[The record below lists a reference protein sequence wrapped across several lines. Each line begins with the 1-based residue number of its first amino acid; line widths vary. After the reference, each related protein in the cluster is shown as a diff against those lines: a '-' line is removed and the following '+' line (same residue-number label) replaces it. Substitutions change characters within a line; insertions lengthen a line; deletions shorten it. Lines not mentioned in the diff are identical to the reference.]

1 MTTNETKTSF
11 LVRPADGT
19 LAVVFSIIWKP
30 FAYNHK
36 KQQWRPWAPRVP
48 NALTLLRLLLGPPIA
63 VAFIVSMWS
72 VVVGAATTFEVRMF
86 WSFVG
91 IVLTDQIDG
100 PLANF
105 MDCVSAWGKTWD
117 AIADKATT
125 IPAFVGFALLA
136 GRLVEA
142 TLLQKLIL
150 VAITVDVILYA
161 LAWRYGVWVRR
172 LGGRSDQHVAQASP
186 PGRWKFGFYAI
197 GMAATGVYLVWNPTW
212 LAACGG
218 LRVAVVCFG
227 VGVPLGV
234 WSLFYHW
241 RELTRVKKLAVA

>member
-48 NALTLLRLLLGPPIA
+48 NA
-63 VAFIVSMWS
+63 
-72 VVVGAATTFEVRMF
+72 
-86 WSFVG
+86 
-91 IVLTDQIDG
+91 LTDQIDG